1 MVKKRLRPQEE
12 FDFNPEISRGLL
24 ALFLFALAAISIL
37 SFFGLAG
44 VAGNFLDSLLAI
56 GFGYIKYLFPL
67 VLLFIGILLTKNFD
81 DEFKWPKI
89 LGALLFFLSI
99 NSFVHLQLSPQ
110 EMFDSAMQGYGGG
123 LYGFWLAWI
132 LGSYVGYWGGFVILL
147 AIFIVALIF
156 ILNTTLSD
164 LVLFGH
170 KLFGWFLSPITQLF
184 SNKPKQE
191 QIKFSIKGA
200 HAKFNNEE
208 EEVDEEDEEEDKS
221 FEEAVE
227 EMKSKEKRVFER
239 KTVSIEETDEEKN
252 KKPENSEP
260 KPEIILS
267 KPSANYRLPSVDLL
281 YNNKSKP
288 TSGDIKSN
296 AEIIKDTFFNFG
308 IEVEMGEVRV
318 GPTVTQYSLKPAKG
332 IKLSRITTLSN
343 DLSLSLAAH
352 PIRIEA
358 PIPGKALV
366 GIEVPNQKVAMV
378 SLREILESPEYKAR
392 KHNMMFALGKDVGG
406 KVWFADLPKMPHLL
420 IAGTTGSG
428 KTVCVNTLI
437 LSLLYQ
443 NSPETLRFI
452 MVDPKR
458 VELTLYNGI
467 PHLLTPVITDPAKT
481 VAALKWTI
489 GEMERRFDALA
500 AAGNRDITSYNST
513 HKEKMPYIVFVVD
526 ELADLMAMAASEVE
540 AGIIRIAQM
549 ARAVGIHLV
558 VATQRPSVDVITG
571 LMKANIP
578 ARIAF
583 SVASSIDSRTIL
595 DSPGAEKLLGR
606 GDMLFL
612 TAELSKPL
620 RIQGAFVSEEE
631 MKRVV
636 EHIKTDTIP
645 QYDESIVSKA
655 GNVGG
660 TSSMFGGGTDDRDD
674 LFNEARAIVVE
685 SGKASA
691 SLLQRRLKV
700 GYARAARLL
709 DEMEEAGIVGPAD
722 GAKPREVFTDHLM
735 PEPEAEIP
743 LSEQRMGAGGTVFTP
758 PKPYTS
764 IDEESE
770 EEAESLTEQSEGDGD
785 KTLEE
790 IVEEE
795 EFSTEQSSNTEE
807 SKEENEEEV
816 ENEIQE
822 KQSTEDNQEDEKIE
836 LEIVEMETEVEPEKE
851 EEHLPE
857 ENSDTEEKSKKSK
870 KTKKDDEYISIF

>member
-1 MVKKRLRPQEE
+1 MGKRRIRPQEE
-12 FDFNPEISRGLL
+12 FDFNPEIGRGLL
-24 ALFLFALAAISIL
+24 ALFLFVLSALSVL
-37 SFFGLAG
+37 SFFNMAG
-44 VAGNFLDSLLAI
+44 VVGNFLDSLLSI
-56 GFGYIKYLFPL
+56 GFGHVKYLFPL
-67 VLLFIGILLTKNFD
+67 ILVFIGIMLARNF
-81 DEFKWPKI
+81 EEGMKLPKI
-89 LGALLFFLSI
+89 LGAILLLLAI
-99 NSFVHLQLSPQ
+99 NSFVHLQTAPEQML
-110 EMFDSAMQGYGGG
+110 EYAMQGYGGG
-123 LYGFWLAWI
+123 LFGFWLAWLI
-132 LGSYVGYWGGFVILL
+132 SSYIGYWGGVIVLL
-147 AIFIVALIF
+147 AILIVSLIF
-156 ILNTTLSD
+156 ILETTLTD
-164 LVLFGH
+164 LALISRKIFSW
-170 KLFGWFLSPITQLF
+170 LLSLLTKPFFPKTTQQQL
-184 SNKPKQE
+184 
-191 QIKFSIKGA
+191 KFKIKGD
-200 HAKFNNEE
+200 HTKYSNEE
-208 EEVDEEDEEEDKS
+208 NDDEEESEDKS

-227 EMKSKEKRVFER
+227 EMKNQEKRFFER
-239 KTVSIEETDEEKN
+239 KQVPTGEEKEEI
-252 KKPENSEP
+252 KKEQET
-260 KPEIILS
+260 KPEIIIS
-267 KPSANYRLPSVDLL
+267 KPGTIYKLPKIELL
-281 YNNKSKP
+281 YQNKSKP

-318 GPTVTQYSLKPAKG
+318 GPTITQYSLKPAKG
-332 IKLSRITTLSN
+332 IKLTRITTLSN
-343 DLSLSLAAH
+343 DLSLALAAH

-378 SLREILESPEYKAR
+378 SLRESLESPEYKNR
-392 KHNMMFALGKDVGG
+392 KHSMMFSLGKDVGG

-452 MVDPKR
+452 MIDPKR
-458 VELTLYNGI
+458 VELTMYNGI

-500 AAGNRDITSYNST
+500 AAGNRDITSYNQT
-513 HKEKMPYIVFVVD
+513 HTEKMPYIVFVID

-595 DSPGAEKLLGR
+595 DCPGAEKLLGR

-612 TAELSKPL
+612 TADLSKPL

-631 MKRVV
+631 MKRVISY
-636 EHIKTDTIP
+636 IKTDTP
-645 QYDESIVSKA
+645 PEYDESIVAKA
-655 GNVGG
+655 GTIGG
-660 TSSMFGGGTDDRDD
+660 TSSLFGSNNNDRDD
-674 LFNEARAIVVE
+674 LFNEARSIVVE

-735 PEPEAEIP
+735 PDPEPEMS
-743 LSEQRMGAGGTVFTP
+743 LSEQRMGIGGTFFTP
-758 PKPYTS
+758 PKPYES
-764 IDEESE
+764 LEKNHDEEETEKE
-770 EEAESLTEQSEGDGD
+770 EQEE

-790 IVEEE
+790 IIEEEKEKIGSPTEQNSNIENTTLEEIIEENINQSPNEEMEKIEENIIEEQDEIKEEIEVPIIIEEE
-795 EFSTEQSSNTEE
+795 E
-807 SKEENEEEV
+807 
-816 ENEIQE
+816 
-822 KQSTEDNQEDEKIE
+822 
-836 LEIVEMETEVEPEKE
+836 EKE
-851 EEHLPE
+851 EEKE
-857 ENSDTEEKSKKSK
+857 EEIKKEKKSSSKKDK
-870 KTKKDDEYISIF
+870 NDYVSIF